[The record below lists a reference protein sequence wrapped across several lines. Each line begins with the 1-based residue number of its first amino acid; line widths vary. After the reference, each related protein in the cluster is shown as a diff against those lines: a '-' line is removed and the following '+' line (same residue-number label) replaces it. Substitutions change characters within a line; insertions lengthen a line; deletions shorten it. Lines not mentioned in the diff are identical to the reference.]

1 MTNEELKQKFIE
13 EEEEILWEGTPDKL
27 GYFSRTDICL
37 VPITLIF
44 GGLLLSYAYSSFML
58 MLEGKSVTF
67 ALSGITVLLIA
78 FYLIFGRIWYRH
90 KRLSKNLYVVTNR
103 RAIVINALRDTVT
116 ADIPLNE
123 VYPDV
128 FRNDLYLSYKHLGG
142 DMVYGLGLDIFF
154 RNMSTESPA
163 FYAISDP
170 QKVEKLLKKA
180 MKNYK
185 KAANGRKETSD
196 ASDDSDFI

>member
-1 MTNEELKQKFIE
+1 MTKEELKHANIDSDE
-13 EEEEILWEGTPDKL
+13 VILWEGTPDKL

-37 VPITLIF
+37 IPITLIF

-58 MLEGKSVTF
+58 MLQGKSVAF
-67 ALSGITVLLIA
+67 ALSGITILLIA
-78 FYLIFGRIWYRH
+78 FYLVFGRIWYRH
-90 KRLSKNLYVVTNR
+90 KRLSKNLYVVTDR
-103 RAIVINALRDTVT
+103 RVLVMNMLRDTVT
-116 ADIPLNE
+116 ADIPLSE
-123 VYPDV
+123 VSPET
-128 FRNDLYLSYKHLGG
+128 FRNDLYLSYKYLGG
-142 DMVYGLGLDIFF
+142 DLVYGLGLDIFF

-180 MKNYK
+180 KKNN
-185 KAANGRKETSD
+185 KAANGRKEASH